1 VDVPLTAPRTAGA
14 GDRSNASS
22 ENPAARNWCSVQP
35 QKPNI
40 SAQSAQNMSAQWQ
53 QCQRQ
58 HNDISEWVAVR
69 DLMMHSAPP
78 RCSRLF
84 NDEAPL
90 KLQNQASSVKSG
102 SSRA

>member
-58 HNDISEWVAVR
+58 HNDISEWVAVQKR
-69 DLMMHSAPP
+69 P
-78 RCSRLF
+78 
-84 NDEAPL
+84 E
-90 KLQNQASSVKSG
+90 LQKA
-102 SSRA
+102 